1 MAVFKMRS
9 PFPRRLTAALYCFF
23 LVLMSI
29 KGQDDNWCTYSNW
42 EEVKKKNTFF
52 GGLVTHQHVVEA
64 SRGVSNPM
72 ARAFQIIKINEE
84 ESQPI
89 AHPFVCSPLN
99 KVTTSRPFFFPFPPE
114 SFDVY
119 YLLMGWRNTRPCRK
133 RNFPNDIFKYLH
145 RIDFYKIQQT
155 SRYLNTLFLITSY
168 PATHTPP
175 KKKKGRCPIGYCP
188 SGPRRRSLQ
197 ASILSATGRLLPDI
211 GLLRAGWFLGRWL
224 LQRPLQRLSELLQ
237 RLQSKSTIQQQ
248 AVQLSLPV
256 IIRLPIGLSERVRM
270 APLVFIPPFRGHTSI
285 GKNPNIFVFSFR
297 FFFFFNFEAIL
308 DRCQMMSCEH
318 VQLNHTIEWCRSLWP
333 TWTMGG
339 AMATQTW
346 GGISYIFSSLLK
358 ANSYVLCRDFDVK
371 PKSAGEKQKTGGW

>member
-89 AHPFVCSPLN
+89 AHPFVCPPLN

-119 YLLMGWRNTRPCRK
+119 YLYMGWRNTRPCRK

-155 SRYLNTLFLITSY
+155 RAIFKHTFPYYFLPRNTPKKNKKKVAVLLATVLVVLDAAPYKRQYYPQRAGYYPTSAYYGPAGFSADDYYSAPYSGYPSYYSGYNRNQQYNSRPSSYRYPSSLGYQSAYLNGFGWPRWSSFPRFVATPQSVRTQTFLSFLF
-168 PATHTPP
+168 
-175 KKKKGRCPIGYCP
+175 
-188 SGPRRRSLQ
+188 
-197 ASILSATGRLLPDI
+197 D
-211 GLLRAGWFLGRWL
+211 
-224 LQRPLQRLSELLQ
+224 
-237 RLQSKSTIQQQ
+237 
-248 AVQLSLPV
+248 
-256 IIRLPIGLSERVRM
+256 
-270 APLVFIPPFRGHTSI
+270 
-285 GKNPNIFVFSFR
+285 

-339 AMATQTW
+339 
-346 GGISYIFSSLLK
+346 GNGHS
-358 ANSYVLCRDFDVK
+358 NV
-371 PKSAGEKQKTGGW
+371 GWHFLHFFLIAQG